1 MASWQKQT
9 VAGGAGGFGAWAQQ
23 WGCTEL
29 GGSMAGGPPQSSRSW
44 CCAQRSS
51 GEMRVGSAVQVMR
64 SRTRAL
70 DGSLCPKCQRSKGG
84 VGSYSVWEEVRL
96 SFGNC
101 SSRFMFIRM
110 KIESFMTELQ
120 FAKRMDGR
128 AKHSSVD
135 FQSCISEHILPLF
148 I

>member
-1 MASWQKQT
+1 
-9 VAGGAGGFGAWAQQ
+9 
-23 WGCTEL
+23 
-29 GGSMAGGPPQSSRSW
+29 MAGGPPQGSQSW

-64 SRTRAL
+64 SRTWAL
-70 DGSLCPKCQRSKGG
+70 DGSLCRKCQHSKGG

-128 AKHSSVD
+128 AKHRVLLTSSPAY
-135 FQSCISEHILPLF
+135 QSISCLF
-148 I
+148 LFDLNMTGMSK